1 MSLTPRENLRRCL
14 EFATPER
21 IPRDLWTLPWAEKR
35 YPVELAA
42 LRAEFPSDIT
52 IAPAAGIPSPLK
64 KGDPYMIGEATDDW
78 GCVFTNIQE
87 GVHGEVKFPLLA
99 GEYPDPKTIRP
110 PVENIPSD
118 AIEARDRVN
127 RFCGATDQFVFAQS
141 LPRPWE
147 RYQFLRGT
155 ENSLVDV
162 MTPDKGMAACLE
174 VIHGHYLREL
184 EFWVTTDVDAVFFM
198 DDWGSQNQ
206 LLIPPLVWRE
216 WFKPLY
222 RDYCDLAHA
231 HGKYAFMHS
240 DGHITAVI
248 RDLAEAGVDA
258 LNAQLFVM
266 DMADVAEQVKG
277 KITFWGEIDRQH
289 VLTSSDPQKGREAV
303 RKVAEHFY
311 DPRGGVI
318 AQLEF
323 GPGGCPATVWA
334 VYEEWRSICSEPRL
348 VRSSFSEGGTLN
360 PSSTGEAII

>member
-1 MSLTPRENLRRCL
+1 MRLTPRENMRRCL
-14 EFATPER
+14 EFTTPER

-35 YPVELAA
+35 YPSELAA
-42 LRAEFPSDIT
+42 LRAEFPGDIV
-52 IAPAAGIPSPLK
+52 IAPAAGKPSLLK
-64 KGDPYMIGEATDDW
+64 KGDPYMIGQSVDDW

-87 GVHGEVKFPLLA
+87 GVHGEVKSPLLT
-99 GEYPDPKTIRP
+99 GDDPDPKAIRP

-118 AIEARDRVN
+118 AAEARDRVN
-127 RFCGATDQFVFAQS
+127 RFCGATEQFVFAPC

-155 ENSLVDV
+155 ENSLADV
-162 MTPDKGMAACLE
+162 MTPEAGMTDCLE
-174 VIHGHYLREL
+174 VIHSHYLREL

-206 LLIPPLVWRE
+206 LLIPPPVWRE

-222 RDYCDLAHA
+222 KDYCDLAHA
-231 HGKYAFMHS
+231 HGKFAFMHS
-240 DGHITAVI
+240 DGHISEVVS
-248 RDLAEAGVDA
+248 DLAEVGVDA

-266 DMADVAEQVKG
+266 DMVDLAAQVKG

-289 VLTSSDPQKGREAV
+289 VLTAADPQKGREAV
-303 RKVAEHFY
+303 LKVAEHFY

-323 GPGGCPATVWA
+323 GPGGVPATVRA
-334 VYEEWRSICSEPRL
+334 VYEEWRSICPEPRL
-348 VRSSFSEGGTLN
+348 VHRSFSEGGTLN
-360 PSSTGEAII
+360 PSSKGVATI